1 MKRLVGI
8 IAGTLLGIGLI
19 GEPIASALA
28 KTQAEIVSA
37 VSVETVGL
45 AGVWQGTL
53 LAGGVSLRL
62 IIEIKKEGSG
72 YTGTLTSIDQ
82 SPQKFPLSAVTLSQN
97 KLHLEVKV
105 IGGEFNGE
113 LNDSAASAEGKW
125 EQGGNS
131 LALTLKRDSKIPVVR
146 RPQEPKRP
154 YPYDEQE
161 VAYDNTIDH
170 VRLAATLT
178 LPRGKGP
185 WPAVVLI
192 TGSGPQNRDEELL
205 GHKPFLI
212 LSDYLTR
219 RGIAVL
225 RADDRG
231 IGKSTG
237 NFGSATT
244 ADFANDTEAGV
255 AYLKTRP
262 AIDHA
267 HIGLIGH
274 SEGGVIA
281 PMVAARS
288 KDVAFIVLMAG
299 TGMIGE
305 EILYAQSALIGK
317 AGGETEAQIVEQKSL
332 QKQMFAIAKQD
343 IDAETKQKKLQA
355 LVKEALDKLPES
367 EKKSVGDLDQFAK
380 TQSGAVSGPWFRYF
394 LSYDPAIA
402 LRKVACPVLAI
413 NGSNDLQV
421 PPKQNLPTIAAALK
435 AGGNIDYTIKEL
447 PGLNHLFQTSTTG
460 APSEYSQIEE
470 TIAPIALQTMGDW
483 ILKHTKLKTP

>member
-19 GEPIASALA
+19 GEPIASALM
-28 KTQAEIVSA
+28 KTPAVA
-37 VSVETVGL
+37 VSKATVEAVDPG
-45 AGVWQGTL
+45 GVWQGTL
-53 LAGGVSLRL
+53 LAGGMSLRL
-62 IIEIKKEGSG
+62 IIDIKKEGTGYSG
-72 YTGTLTSIDQ
+72 TMTSIDQ
-82 SPQKFPLSAVTLSQN
+82 SPQKIPLSSVSLSQN
-97 KLHLEVKV
+97 KLHIEVKV
-105 IGGEFNGE
+105 IGGEFTGE
-113 LNDSAASAEGKW
+113 LNASCTSAVGTW

-131 LALTLKRDSKIPVVR
+131 LPLTLKRESKIPVVR

-170 VRLAATLT
+170 VKLAATLT

-205 GHKPFLI
+205 GHKPFLV

-237 NFGSATT
+237 NFTAATT

-255 AYLKTRP
+255 AYLKARP
-262 AIDHA
+262 EIDPA

-274 SEGGVIA
+274 SEGGLIA

-288 KDVAFIVLMAG
+288 QDVAFIVLMAG
-299 TGMIGE
+299 TGVIGE
-305 EILYAQSALIGK
+305 DILYAQSALIGK
-317 AGGETEAQIVEQKSL
+317 AGGESEAQIAEQKSL

-343 IDAETKQKKLQA
+343 GDAETKQKKVLA
-355 LVKEALDKLPES
+355 LLKEALDKLPES
-367 EKKSVGDLDQFAK
+367 EKKTVGDLDQFAK
-380 TQSGAVSGPWFRYF
+380 AQSGAVTSPWFRYF
-394 LSYDPAIA
+394 LSYDPAPA
-402 LRKVACPVLAI
+402 LRKVTCPVLAI

-421 PPKQNLPTIAAALK
+421 PPKQNLPTITAALK
-435 AGGNIDYTIKEL
+435 AGGNKDFTVKEL
-447 PGLNHLFQTSTTG
+447 PGLNHLFQTSKTG
-460 APSEYSQIEE
+460 SPSEYSQIEE
-470 TIAPIALQTMGDW
+470 TIAPIALETMGDW
-483 ILKHTKLKTP
+483 ILKHTQTKTP